1 MTNRPRNDVSLSLDP
16 VSSEQFSVAVTQPEP
31 TESALFRLNAAPDST
46 FELAGE
52 IDRFARS
59 SFARTLERILP
70 LRPDGPLVVDARGL
84 EFIDHHGLH
93 TLASAAHRRGT
104 TVVLRTRAQSPT
116 GELVR
121 ALGLSD
127 RIALEVA

>member
-1 MTNRPRNDVSLSLDP
+1 MSLDP
-16 VSSEQFSVAVTQPEP
+16 VCWDQFSVAVTLSEP
-31 TESALFRLNAAPDST
+31 VESELFRLFAQPDST

-52 IDRFARS
+52 VDRFARS

-70 LRPDGPLVVDARGL
+70 LCPDGPLVVDARGL

-93 TLASAAHRRGT
+93 TLASAARRRGV

-116 GELVR
+116 AELVR
-121 ALGLSD
+121 VLGLSD
-127 RIALEVA
+127 RIVAEVA